1 MTEPVSQV
9 KAPSSLANNES
20 TVQVTQR
27 AAKPVAAPE
36 PAHESLS
43 SAPAVTTAPVPAH
56 APAPVAETA
65 PVPIA
70 VPAPAEPAPAP
81 QAAPVMAAPAPVV
94 EAVAPPV
101 FSAPE
106 VQETPQLSIPERMN
120 LLQSTQQTVNNQ
132 LDALEAAL
140 KKKTF

>member
-1 MTEPVSQV
+1 MTEPVSQD
-9 KAPSSLANNES
+9 KAPSTLANNES

-65 PVPIA
+65 PVPA

-94 EAVAPPV
+94 ETVAAPV